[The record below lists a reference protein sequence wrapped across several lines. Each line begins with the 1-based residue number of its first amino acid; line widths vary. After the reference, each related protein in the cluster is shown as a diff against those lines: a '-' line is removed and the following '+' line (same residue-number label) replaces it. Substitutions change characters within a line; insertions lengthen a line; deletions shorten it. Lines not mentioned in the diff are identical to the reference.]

1 MKLCSKMLVNISSKK
16 LHFEES
22 KKKDNRFWLS
32 FKYIK

>member
-1 MKLCSKMLVNISSKK
+1 MELCLKVLVNNSSKK